1 MEYCILKIIPSL
13 IPKCLISRDLSSH
26 SMVGVPAIFLIFPD
40 MPCVLL
46 MVAWRSHLQSP
57 PKSSSALGA
66 ERCLWAL
73 AFASAKLLIFWG
85 RVKTVHPMVQSF
97 NIFHPFGV
105 HRNVSNTNIGITLG
119 SLRGVLL
126 MADLWLWLHMA
137 PKCSKLLEI
146 SQGESGRAHQ
156 ITGRRWGETWWN
168 QTSSPNRRSGC
179 PHMCFSSDICW
190 KSIGGAWFWI
200 LGDDEILKYS
210 RCRGFCG

>member
-105 HRNVSNTNIGITLG
+105 QYRNVSNTNIGIIAGG
-119 SLRGVLL
+119 S
-126 MADLWLWLHMA
+126 ADGRPLAMA
-137 PKCSKLLEI
+137 PYGSKLLEI

-168 QTSSPNRRSGC
+168 QTSSPLSKWLP
-179 PHMCFSSDICW
+179 PHVFFFRYLLEIHWGSVILDP
-190 KSIGGAWFWI
+190 GGWWNT
-200 LGDDEILKYS
+200 
-210 RCRGFCG
+210 